1 VPVRLDEETGFVPDP
16 LRFEKAIRPKPP
28 FSIAVLPGMAQRAFT
43 FSGASVQFHCDHLNN
58 IT

>member
-28 FSIAVLPGMAQRAFT
+28 VSIAVLPGM
-43 FSGASVQFHCDHLNN
+43 V
-58 IT
+58 